1 MENVL
6 AASYFPLL
14 VIAEVLPWMFLALLV
29 FIGMLIL
36 IFYSMKIKSQQEQ
49 IHELRKKNEAY
60 QAQLS
65 NLSEL
70 ELLKPELR
78 KIARLDHD
86 VNTPLCV
93 ITMSLGRAKKLG
105 QEMGDELLLN
115 NIEDIMSAVRRIGE
129 IMQAVRVLKTSRLI
143 SYKSHSAEETNTEEA
158 YEH

>member
-1 MENVL
+1 
-6 AASYFPLL
+6 
-14 VIAEVLPWMFLALLV
+14 
-29 FIGMLIL
+29 
-36 IFYSMKIKSQQEQ
+36 
-49 IHELRKKNEAY
+49 IHELRKKNEEY